1 MRAVIGIWRWRHNPL
16 RRGTDLAEA
25 WIALIALVLIV
36 VAAPVAGA
44 VAGSLSRDALYR
56 SVDEQH
62 SRRHEITATVV
73 RKVAQPPLDSDPET
87 STARDAH
94 SRVVA
99 TWIAPDGTAHRDRVI
114 AALQSPHRGDTFPL
128 WTDERGRVVGRP
140 LDRAT
145 ATTHAVLAGFGTAVA
160 VGGLFEGTRR
170 LVVWR
175 MVRRRY
181 ARWDHAWD
189 IAGPDWGRTGT
200 GS

>member
-1 MRAVIGIWRWRHNPL
+1 MRAIVGLWRWRHNPL

-25 WIALIALVLIV
+25 WIALAALVLIV
-36 VAAPVAGA
+36 VAGPVVGV

-62 SRRHEITATVV
+62 SHRQEVVATVV
-73 RKVAQPPLDSDPET
+73 KKVAQPPLDTDPET
-87 STARDAH
+87 ATARDAH

-99 TWIAPDGTAHRDRVI
+99 TWTAPDGSAHRDRVV
-114 AALQSPHRGDTFPL
+114 AALKSPQSGDTFPL
-128 WTDERGRVVGRP
+128 WTDEQGHVVGRP
-140 LDRAT
+140 LDKAT
-145 ATTHAVLAGFGTAVA
+145 ATTHAVLAGFGAAVA
-160 VGGLFEGTRR
+160 LTGLVEGTRR
-170 LVVWR
+170 VVVWR

>member
-1 MRAVIGIWRWRHNPL
+1 M

-25 WIALIALVLIV
+25 WVALVALVLIV
-36 VAAPVAGA
+36 VAAPLIGV
-44 VAGSLSRDALYR
+44 VAGSLSRDALY
-56 SVDEQH
+56 STVDEQRSH
-62 SRRHEITATVV
+62 RHAVTATVV
-73 RKVAQPPLDSDPET
+73 HKMAQPPLDPDPET

-99 TWIAPDGTAHRDRVI
+99 TWTAPDGTAHRDRVI
-114 AALQSPHRGDTFPL
+114 AALKAPHTGDTFPL

-145 ATTHAVLAGFGTAVA
+145 ATTHAVLAGFGAAVA
-160 VGGLFEGTRR
+160 AGGLIEGTRR
-170 LVVWR
+170 LMVWR

>member
-36 VAAPVAGA
+36 VAAPVVGV

-62 SRRHEITATVV
+62 SRRHAVTATVV

-99 TWIAPDGTAHRDRVI
+99 TWTAPDGTAHRDRVV
-114 AALQSPHRGDTFPL
+114 ASLQSPHHGDTFPL

-160 VGGLFEGTRR
+160 VGGLLEGTRR

-181 ARWDHAWD
+181 ARWDRAWD